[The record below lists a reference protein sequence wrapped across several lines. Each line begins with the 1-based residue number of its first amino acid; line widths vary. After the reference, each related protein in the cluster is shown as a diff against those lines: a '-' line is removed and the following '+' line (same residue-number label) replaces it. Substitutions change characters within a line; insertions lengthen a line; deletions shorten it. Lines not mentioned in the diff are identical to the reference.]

1 MVPRSARLR
10 RRAQFVATVRAGRR
24 HGRGAVVA
32 HFLESAPT
40 QDGSAQDGSA
50 LVGFVVGRQVGPAV
64 IRNLVRRRLRHLVRD
79 RLAQLP
85 PGSRLVIRARPGAAV
100 RSYQEL
106 GRDLDAVLGRLTLR
120 RLTRS
125 GGGR

>member
-10 RRAQFVATVRAGRR
+10 RRAQFLATVRAGRR
-24 HGRGAVVA
+24 YGRGAVVA
-32 HFLESAPT
+32 HFVDSAP
-40 QDGSAQDGSA
+40 AQDGPA

-64 IRNLVRRRLRHLVRD
+64 TRNRVRRRLRHLVRD
-79 RLAQLP
+79 RLAELP
-85 PGSRLVIRARPGAAV
+85 IGSRLVIRARPGAAA

-106 GRDLDAVLGRLTLR
+106 GRDLDVVLGRLNLGR
-120 RLTRS
+120 LNLGRLTRS